1 MSIKAGIVRLAI
13 KWTPKALIL
22 WVGNI
27 ALRGIAQLSDFQF
40 DLDNRRVFV
49 RTLLNG
55 EVEPIELTLEDFAL
69 LQDQDGDSYKAILNK
84 AESNKPWLN
93 NIMARVTGKAIPV
106 PDVPQLKPH
115 MALVAD
121 LLKARTREA

>member
-1 MSIKAGIVRLAI
+1 MSIKTGIVRLAI

-69 LQDQDGDSYKAILNK
+69 LQDGDGYKAILNK

-121 LLKARTREA
+121 LLKAPAREA

>member
-1 MSIKAGIVRLAI
+1 MGDPEPLPYLDAAANRTHGAI
-13 KWTPKALIL
+13 
-22 WVGNI
+22 
-27 ALRGIAQLSDFQF
+27 D
-40 DLDNRRVFV
+40 
-49 RTLLNG
+49 
-55 EVEPIELTLEDFAL
+55 LTLEDFAL
-69 LQDQDGDSYKAILNK
+69 LQDGDSYKAILNK

-121 LLKARTREA
+121 LLKAPAREA